1 MTDLRQA
8 AQQALEALKMAAE
21 LQEDQLID
29 FKKYGLKQDE
39 DIGVK
44 YEEAI
49 TALRKALAHQEQEKT
64 RVFAFSRA
72 VEQALRSKNQ

>member
-1 MTDLRQA
+1 MKLTPWFPGTADCCRKLPQILEA
-8 AQQALEALKMAAE
+8 LKLALEALKMAAE

-49 TALRKALAHQEQEKT
+49 DALRAAIAKAEGEK
-64 RVFAFSRA
+64 V
-72 VEQALRSKNQ
+72 